1 MNTKSIN
8 ERFGH
13 EYGDFIL
20 RGVADCIKKT
30 LGPGEEVYRVS
41 ADEFIVVSYLVDD
54 LNDGK
59 RLYNDI
65 RCEVD
70 KFIEANRY
78 ETVFTISGGVLSCA
92 ELCGMEYQELIKLSQ
107 FALSHAK
114 KNGKNQV
121 YFFDLYDYEKFLRK
135 NMILSDIREAISSDY
150 EGFEVYYQPIVNC
163 FGGTTP
169 RGAVGFRA
177 VHELLSEGSRDN

>member
-41 ADEFIVVSYLVDD
+41 ADD